1 MFLQIEVI
9 GLKTQVTGL
18 NSMAYVTK
26 EVRLSE
32 WTSAL
37 LVYKK
42 YATEYVIY
50 AIGSHMWLLLTEW
63 VPQ

>member
-1 MFLQIEVI
+1 MLQRKSDEVNE
-9 GLKTQVTGL
+9 LQL
-18 NSMAYVTK
+18 Y
-26 EVRLSE
+26 LS
-32 WTSAL
+32 T
-37 LVYKK
+37 KK